1 MVQWLGV
8 YTSNAEG
15 RGLILGRG
23 TKIPYATWLGQNIYI
38 YFLKAP
44 GSNGDAGIENR
55 LADKGRRE
63 AREGEMDGE
72 SSVEA
77 YTLTHVNR

>member
-1 MVQWLGV
+1 MVGELR
-8 YTSNAEG
+8 SHMP
-15 RGLILGRG
+15 RGLA
-23 TKIPYATWLGQNIYI
+23 KIYI

-55 LADKGRRE
+55 LVDKGRRE
-63 AREGEMDGE
+63 ATEGEMDGE

-77 YTLTHVNR
+77 YTLTHVNRQAVEICCMTQGTQRGALE

>member
-1 MVQWLGV
+1 MVQWLGF

-15 RGLILGRG
+15 RGLILNRG
-23 TKIPYATWLGQNIYI
+23 TKIPYATWFGQKII
-38 YFLKAP
+38 FFKAP

-55 LADKGRRE
+55 LVDKGRRE
-63 AREGEMDGE
+63 AGEGEMDGE

-77 YTLTHVNR
+77 